1 IATYPSFHPTQAT
14 WQAVFMVVVQPM
26 AIWTVYAPKSLGGY
40 CTVCELWQSWDE
52 GTIIEDVG
60 CLPPIRIIDEKWG
73 NLKNKQTGTGGKFPL
88 WRPRND
94 DQAHTWWSKYFFFI
108 TRIQK
113 SIAEGKSSDAAIAYF
128 EDIHVASQPDTVN
141 ALHKSMQPKRT
152 KKKEHELEK
161 GMDIPAS

>member
-1 IATYPSFHPTQAT
+1 IATYPSFHLSQAT

-26 AIWTVYAPKSLGGY
+26 AIWTVYAPKSLGEY
-40 CTVCELWQSWDE
+40 CTVHELSQSWDE

-60 CLPPIRIIDEKWG
+60 RFPLIQIIDEKWG

-88 WRPRND
+88 WRPQND
-94 DQAHTWWSKYFFFI
+94 DQACTWWSKYFFFI
-108 TRIQK
+108 THIQK

-128 EDIHVASQPDTVN
+128 EDIRVVSQPDTVN
-141 ALHKSMQPKRT
+141 ALHRSMQPKHT